1 MICQISKLK
10 SSLNFP
16 AISDG
21 MSHMS
26 IHCWVQMDTQG
37 DECLPSVHTQ
47 PNIQRGF
54 HQQCWHRDN
63 KWEVEHNLPRGWLYN
78 PLTSSSWQ
86 ISVSLL
92 LRAPLTSAT
101 SLSSSEQWSCA
112 PSSSWMATLAV
123 SSCCVSCL
131 TRCCEEDCTSSRSRR
146 VLSREAF
153 RDVASDSN
161 CVWVWGVFVW
171 GVCVCGMWCVWYVMC
186 VACGAYVDRG
196 WAVNCRVSRGGYP
209 GIPPSLPHTIPK
221 VQHWSII
228 TTRITSRHM
237 HGTNYGQLDWL
248 PP

>member
-1 MICQISKLK
+1 MVSNICLSTVEFK
-10 SSLNFP
+10 
-16 AISDG
+16 
-21 MSHMS
+21 
-26 IHCWVQMDTQG
+26 MDTQG

-47 PNIQRGF
+47 PNIHVILRGF

-63 KWEVEHNLPRGWLYN
+63 KWEVKHNLPRGWLYN

-123 SSCCVSCL
+123 SSCCMSCL

-161 CVWVWGVFVW
+161 CMWVWRVFVW
-171 GVCVCGMWCVWYVMC
+171 GVCVCGMWCVWC
-186 VACGAYVDRG
+186 VVHMWTEDGLLTVEFNVEDVLG
-196 WAVNCRVSRGGYP
+196 S
-209 GIPPSLPHTIPK
+209 PHLSHTQFPK
-221 VQHWSII
+221 FNTELS
-228 TTRITSRHM
+228 
-237 HGTNYGQLDWL
+237 
-248 PP
+248 